1 MLKNSRVFFVLSR
14 IVQQGTG
21 RSKIGRTSK
30 ECMCNG
36 RFIYWKHL
44 WQKCSR
50 VQGYH
55 CDGTWPAFWGNRD
68 AMNWGDFSYPSVEGI
83 NDDFSQTLLTQQ
95 PWTINADVIELKG
108 TILINLEGGDISEE
122 FSYKVIVMPTTKE
135 KYPPCWKY
143 TAASSDKLCPCVQ
156 K

>member
-1 MLKNSRVFFVLSR
+1 
-14 IVQQGTG
+14 
-21 RSKIGRTSK
+21 
-30 ECMCNG
+30 
-36 RFIYWKHL
+36 
-44 WQKCSR
+44 
-50 VQGYH
+50 
-55 CDGTWPAFWGNRD
+55 
-68 AMNWGDFSYPSVEGI
+68 MNWGDFSYPSVEGI